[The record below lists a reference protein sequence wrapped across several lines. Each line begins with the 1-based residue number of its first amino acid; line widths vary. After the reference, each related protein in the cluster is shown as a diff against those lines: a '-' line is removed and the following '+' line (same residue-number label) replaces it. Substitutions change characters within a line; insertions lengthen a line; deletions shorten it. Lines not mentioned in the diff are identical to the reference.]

1 MTQAFHWMP
10 RGDVACVHDPA
21 LARRLQHELDRKTKP
36 RGALGRLE
44 DLALQLGL
52 IQRTLRPRLLAPT
65 LVVFAGDH
73 GITAERVSSYPAEV
87 TRQMVRNFLDGG
99 AAANVLAREAGM
111 ELVVADAGVAG
122 ELPEAPGLLTV
133 KVAPGTANF
142 AAGPAM
148 SEEQC
153 LTALCRGEEIV
164 ERLWQK
170 GCNALAAGEMGI
182 GNTSSAA
189 CLMAV
194 LCGEPVEAC
203 VGRGTGLHDA
213 GLAHKVEV
221 LRRAVDAYR
230 SGPDP
235 MQVLRHFGGYEVVM
249 MTGAFLAGAAR
260 RMVLLVDGFIA
271 TAAML
276 AASRLAP
283 HVVGYAVFCHRSAEQ
298 AHGRLLARL
307 GAEPLLDLGLRLGE
321 GTGAAL
327 AMPIVRSAVAL
338 LNDMA
343 SFKSAGISG
352 PDSGDA

>member
-1 MTQAFHWMP
+1 
-10 RGDVACVHDPA
+10 
-21 LARRLQHELDRKTKP
+21 
-36 RGALGRLE
+36 
-44 DLALQLGL
+44 
-52 IQRTLRPRLLAPT
+52 
-65 LVVFAGDH
+65 
-73 GITAERVSSYPAEV
+73 
-87 TRQMVRNFLDGG
+87 
-99 AAANVLAREAGM
+99 
-111 ELVVADAGVAG
+111 
-122 ELPEAPGLLTV
+122 
-133 KVAPGTANF
+133 
-142 AAGPAM
+142 
-148 SEEQC
+148 
-153 LTALCRGEEIV
+153 
-164 ERLWQK
+164 
-170 GCNALAAGEMGI
+170 
-182 GNTSSAA
+182 
-189 CLMAV
+189 MAI

-230 SGPDP
+230 GGPDP
-235 MQVLRHFGGYEVVM
+235 MQVLRHFGGFEVVM

-343 SFKSAGISG
+343 SFESAGISG
-352 PDSGDA
+352 PDGGDA